1 MKDQTKKVAFITGS
15 SGFIGFHLAKFLLLN
30 DWKVVGLDALTDY
43 YDINLKKA
51 RQKLL
56 LKNSNFNGYEGF
68 IQDVKL
74 LNEIFLNH
82 KPTIIIHLAAQA
94 GVRYSIE
101 NPMSYVKSN
110 LLGTFQILEI
120 TRKYKPNHLLMAS
133 TSSVYGNN
141 KDYPLH
147 ENQKCNT
154 PISFYA
160 ATKLSNEAMAHS
172 YSHLYEIPIT
182 MFRFFTVYGPWGRP
196 DMALFKFTKNIL
208 KDEPIDVYNGG
219 NMLRDF
225 TYVADLVKA
234 IFLLI
239 SKEPK
244 KVNERK
250 EIIKNDNISAVA
262 PFRLVNIG
270 NSNPIHLL
278 DFIKELE
285 KILGKE
291 AKKNFLSMQDGDIEN
306 THSDI
311 NLLRALTGFNP
322 KTNIHEGISQFVKWY
337 KNYY

>member
-1 MKDQTKKVAFITGS
+1 MKDQTKRVAFITGS
-15 SGFIGFHLAKFLLLN
+15 SGFIGFHLAKFLLSN
-30 DWKVVGLDALTDY
+30 DWQVVGLDALTNY
-43 YDINLKKA
+43 YDINLKKS

-56 LKNSNFNGYEGF
+56 LKNTNFHSYEGF

-82 KPTIIIHLAAQA
+82 KPTVIIHLAAQA

-101 NPMSYVKSN
+101 NPMSYVESN

-208 KDEPIDVYNGG
+208 KDEPIDVYNRG

-270 NSNPIHLL
+270 NSNPINLL

-285 KILGKE
+285 NILGKE

-306 THSDI
+306 THSDT
-311 NLLRALTGFNP
+311 NLLRALTGFVP
-322 KTNIHEGISQFVKWY
+322 KTNVHEGISQFIKWY